1 MNWFTYALIGAVLFS
16 GMVLLFKKITATVK
30 PATLMLYVAI
40 FLTIFY
46 LLHVTIT
53 KTPVKINGS
62 TMLWIAAAS
71 LLSYIANLVYTKSIA
86 LAPNAGYSTTIVSS
100 QLAFI
105 TVASVFLFG
114 SEITLI
120 KGFGIVL
127 AIISMIILSL

>member
-53 KTPVKINGS
+53 KTPIKINGS
-62 TMLWIAAAS
+62 AMLWIAAAS

-86 LAPNAGYSTTIVSS
+86 LAPNAGYSTTIVSL
-100 QLAFI
+100 QLVVI

-114 SEITLI
+114 AEINLI
-120 KGFGIVL
+120 KGFGILL
-127 AIISMIILSL
+127 AIISIVVLSL